1 MIKELHTKLV
11 NGKITSVA
19 LTEEYF
25 SRIESRD
32 AEIGAYLT
40 LMKESALVQA
50 RAVDEKIKNGEEIGM
65 LEGIPCAI
73 KDNICVEGVRATAGS
88 KILDNYIA
96 PYDATVIRRL
106 KEAGA
111 VIIGKTN
118 MDEFAMGSSTE
129 NSAYQ
134 VTKNPVD
141 ITRVPGGSSG
151 GSAAA
156 VVADEAVF
164 SLGTDTGGS
173 IRQPAAFCGLVGL
186 KPTYGRVSRY
196 GAMAMGSS
204 LDQIGP
210 FGKTVEDV
218 ALVLSCIAGEDSMDA
233 TTAEGAHKP
242 YESFLSGDIQGLRIG
257 IPKEYFSEALD
268 PRIKR
273 VADEAIE
280 KFKRLGA
287 EIVSVSL
294 PNSEY
299 ALPAYYIAMPAEV
312 SSNLA
317 RFDGVKYGLR
327 VNDNEDSIK
336 KSNNLL
342 ETYLDTRRF
351 GFGPEVKRRIML
363 GTYILSAGYYDAYY
377 IKAQKVRSLLRH
389 DFEKAFEQV
398 DLIFSPT
405 APEVAFKIGEKTDD
419 PLKMYL
425 GDIYTITANLVGV
438 PAISFPMGTLEEDGK
453 NLPLGGHLMAKWF
466 DEETLLC
473 AADAFEKGFK

>member
-11 NGKITSVA
+11 QGEITSVA

-25 SRIESRD
+25 SRIDSQD
-32 AEIGAYLT
+32 ATIGAYLT
-40 LMKESALVQA
+40 LMKESALMQA
-50 RAVDEKIKNGEEIGM
+50 QAVDAKIKGGEKIGV

-73 KDNICVEGVRATAGS
+73 KDNICVEGVRTTAGS

-96 PYDATVIRRL
+96 PYDATVIRKL
-106 KEAGA
+106 KEAG
-111 VIIGKTN
+111 VVMIGKTN

-129 NSAYQ
+129 SSAYQ
-134 VTKNPVD
+134 ITKNPVD
-141 ITRVPGGSSG
+141 TERVPGGSSG

-156 VVADEAVF
+156 VASGEAVWA
-164 SLGTDTGGS
+164 LGSDTGGS
-173 IRQPAAFCGLVGL
+173 IRQPASFCGLVGL

-196 GAMAMGSS
+196 GVLAMASS

-210 FGKTVEDV
+210 FAKTVEDV
-218 ALVLSCIAGEDSMDA
+218 ALILSCIAGEDTMDA
-233 TTAEGAHKP
+233 TTAEGAYKP
-242 YESFLSGDIQGLRIG
+242 YENYLTGDIKGLKIG
-257 IPKEYFSEALD
+257 IPREYFSEALD
-268 PRIKR
+268 PRIKK
-273 VADEAIE
+273 VAEDAIE
-280 KFKRLGA
+280 KFKTLGA
-287 EIVSVSL
+287 EIVSISL
-294 PNSEY
+294 PNSQY
-299 ALPAYYIAMPAEV
+299 ALPAYYIVMPAEV

-327 VNDNEDSIK
+327 INDNEDSVAH
-336 KSNNLL
+336 SNNLL

-351 GFGPEVKRRIML
+351 GFGEEVKRRIML

-377 IKAQKVRSLLRH
+377 IKAQKVRALLRH

-405 APEVAFKIGEKTDD
+405 APEAAFKIGEKTDD

-438 PAISFPMGTLEEDGK
+438 PALSFPIGTLEEDGK
-453 NLPLGGHLMAKWF
+453 QLPLGGHLMAKWF

-473 AADAFEKGFK
+473 AADAFEKAV